1 MRHCNNEALTLGS
14 IFNRPILLTA
24 AALLLAVPSAHASS
38 INDIDTNISFAT
50 AQNVEGN
57 FSSAIGAPTVIPNTG
72 VAGWEWV
79 SIQSTGDGD
88 NQSRTTQSFAYYSFQ
103 IALGQKYIFDIDY
116 GDENISPTYTGDFDA
131 LLTLYQDD
139 GTILAE
145 NDDLTPP
152 DPGSVTNYTDSGE
165 PYTTDSY
172 LVFDN
177 LAATAYAGKAFI
189 RVARFDNVK
198 LDYDKYQ
205 LQIARVVPVP
215 AAVWLF
221 GTALIG
227 FIVMSRRTT
236 VKA

>member
-1 MRHCNNEALTLGS
+1 MGS
-14 IFNRPILLTA
+14 IFNRSILLTA
-24 AALLLAVPSAHASS
+24 AAMLLAVPSAHASS

-57 FSSAIGAPTVIPNTG
+57 FSSAIGAPIVIPNTG

-88 NQSRTTQSFAYYSFQ
+88 NQSRATQSFAYYSFQ

-116 GDENISPTYTGDFDA
+116 GDENILPTSTGDFDA

-152 DPGSVTNYTDSGE
+152 DPGSVTNYTNSGE

-189 RVARFDNVK
+189 RVAGFGDPPVE
-198 LDYDKYQ
+198 LEYDKYQ

-227 FIVMSRRTT
+227 FIGISRRTT